1 MGASLLIL
9 DDEPLNLE
17 IIGEYLIDT
26 GYQMTFF
33 DDPEVAWNA
42 LDAEPG
48 KFDVIVMDRMMPK
61 IDGLTLLRRIKAD
74 PRMQHLPVI
83 MQTAA
88 ASPEQVSEGLA
99 SGAHYYLTKPFRS
112 DALLSIVRAAVQD
125 GARWAD
131 VAQRIANHSRAL
143 ALMGEGVFE
152 LRTLEDAQALAGL
165 VALMAREPD
174 SVAMGLSELLVNGIE
189 HGNLGIDFQTKTRLK
204 SEDRWQEEV
213 LRRQDLPEYVDKRV
227 RLKIVRK
234 HDEWHV
240 RIEDDG
246 EGFEWQRYLE
256 LAPDRA
262 FAPNGR
268 GIAITRML
276 VFKDINYL
284 GKGNV
289 VEVRFPATGSTV
301 EPAAEGRCAG

>member
-1 MGASLLIL
+1 MNQHGVDSIMGASLLIL

-26 GYQMTFF
+26 GYQMSFF
-33 DDPEVAWNA
+33 DDPEAAWAA
-42 LDAEPG
+42 LEAAPDE
-48 KFDVIVMDRMMPK
+48 FDVIIMDRMMPK
-61 IDGLTLLRRIKAD
+61 IDGLTLLRRIKANQ
-74 PRMQHLPVI
+74 RMRHLPVI

-131 VAQRIANHSRAL
+131 VALRLANHSKAL
-143 ALMGEGVFE
+143 ALLQQGGFA
-152 LRTLEDAQALAGL
+152 LRTLEEAQALAALLAL
-165 VALMAREPD
+165 VACDPD
-174 SVAMGLSELLVNGIE
+174 PVALGLSELLVNSIE
-189 HGNLGIDFQTKTRLK
+189 HGNLEIDFQTKTRLK
-204 SEDRWQEEV
+204 SDDCWQEEV
-213 LRRQDLPEYVDKRV
+213 SRRLNLDEFTKRYVRV
-227 RLKIVRK
+227 NFWR
-234 HDEWHV
+234 DAGECHV
-240 RIEDDG
+240 RIEDEG
-246 EGFEWQRYLE
+246 AGFEWARFLE

-276 VFKDINYL
+276 AFRTMEYL
-284 GKGNV
+284 GKGNI
-289 VEVRFPATGSTV
+289 VEVRFPVMV
-301 EPAAEGRCAG
+301 ER

>member
-26 GYQMTFF
+26 GYRMTFF
-33 DDPEVAWNA
+33 DDPEAAWHA
-42 LDAEPG
+42 LDAEPTN
-48 KFDVIVMDRMMPK
+48 FDVIVMDRMMPK

-74 PRMQHLPVI
+74 SRMRHLPVI

-88 ASPEQVSEGLA
+88 ASPDQVSEGLA

-131 VAQRIANHSRAL
+131 VALRIANHSKAVGLL
-143 ALMGEGVFE
+143 AEACFE
-152 LRTLEDAQALAGL
+152 LRTLEEAQALAAL
-165 VALMAREPD
+165 IALAAADPDPVAL
-174 SVAMGLSELLVNGIE
+174 GLSELLVNGIE

-204 SEDRWQEEV
+204 SDDCWHEEV
-213 LRRQDLPEYVDKRV
+213 VRRLDLAEYADKRV
-227 RLKIVRK
+227 KLSIHREP
-234 HDEWHV
+234 DEWHI
-240 RIEDDG
+240 RIEDG
-246 EGFEWQRYLE
+246 GGGFEWQRFLE
-256 LAPDRA
+256 LSPERA

-276 VFKDINYL
+276 AFKSMKYI
-284 GKGNV
+284 GNGSI
-289 VEVRFPATGSTV
+289 VEVRFPVARA
-301 EPAAEGRCAG
+301 EAAMALESHG

>member
-17 IIGEYLIDT
+17 IIGEYLTDT

-33 DDPEVAWNA
+33 DDPEAAWA
-42 LDAEPG
+42 ELDADPR

-74 PRMQHLPVI
+74 ARMRHLPVI

-88 ASPEQVSEGLA
+88 ASPDQVSEGLA

-131 VAQRIANHSRAL
+131 VSLRIANHSKAIAL
-143 ALMGEGVFE
+143 LAQGDFV
-152 LRTLEDAQALAGL
+152 LRTLEEAQALA
-165 VALMAREPD
+165 ALIALAAREPD
-174 SVAMGLSELLVNGIE
+174 PVALGLSELLVNSIE

-204 SEDRWQEEV
+204 SEDCWQEEV
-213 LRRQDLPEYVDKRV
+213 VRRLELPEYADKRV
-227 RLKIVRK
+227 RMGVRRESGEC
-234 HDEWHV
+234 HI
-240 RIEDDG
+240 RIEDEG
-246 EGFEWQRYLE
+246 TGFEWQRFLE
-256 LAPDRA
+256 LSPDRA

-276 VFKDINYL
+276 AFKSMEYL
-284 GKGNV
+284 EKGNV
-289 VEVRFPATGSTV
+289 VEVRFPMVSAD
-301 EPAAEGRCAG
+301 AEGAAVAGKPA

>member
-33 DDPEVAWNA
+33 DDPEVAWAA
-42 LDAEPG
+42 LEHDPSQ
-48 KFDVIVMDRMMPK
+48 FDVIVMDRMMPK

-74 PRMQHLPVI
+74 ERMQHLPVI

-131 VAQRIANHSRAL
+131 VSQRIANHSKAVG
-143 ALMGEGVFE
+143 LMQQGDFE
-152 LRTLEDAQALAGL
+152 LRTLEEAQALAAL
-165 VALMAREPD
+165 LALMAPD
-174 SVAMGLSELLVNGIE
+174 PDPVALGLSELLVNGIE
-189 HGNLGIDFQTKTRLK
+189 HGNLGIDFQTKTQLK

-213 LRRQDLPEYVDKRV
+213 LRRQDLPEHVDKRV
-227 RLKIVRK
+227 RLHIRR
-234 HDEWHV
+234 DGQEWYV

-246 EGFEWQRYLE
+246 NGFEWERFLE

-276 VFKDINYL
+276 VFKNLTYL

-289 VEVRFPATGSTV
+289 VEVRFPIQGNQVFAGSGV
-301 EPAAEGRCAG
+301 A